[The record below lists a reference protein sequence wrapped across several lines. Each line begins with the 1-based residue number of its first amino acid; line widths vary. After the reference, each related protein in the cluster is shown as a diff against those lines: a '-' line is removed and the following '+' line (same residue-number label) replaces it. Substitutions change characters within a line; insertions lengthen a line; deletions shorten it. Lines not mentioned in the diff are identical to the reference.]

1 MTKLSAKREQQDGF
15 SMISVLVAVILL
27 GVGIMGLSSA
37 GMVVMGSH
45 TEASVRSTATA
56 IAVGYM
62 EQVKQR
68 PTLASESAVAVDE
81 TGQTNGNGK
90 FQRSLT
96 VADEPNVVKSKR
108 VTIEVKY
115 PSGWGRVSSVKLTT
129 IIYQG

>member
-1 MTKLSAKREQQDGF
+1 MTRLSARCEQQNGF

-27 GVGIMGLSSA
+27 GVGVMGLSSA

-68 PTLASESAVAVDE
+68 PTLATESEVSIDE
-81 TGQTNGNGK
+81 VGQTDGNGK
-90 FQRSLT
+90 FLRSMT

-115 PSGWGRVSSVKLTT
+115 PSGWGRVRSVTLTT